1 MQNAAPGK
9 TLSPLDAI
17 FIIVGVVIG
26 AGIFRTPSIVAA
38 NAGSEAAVL
47 LVWLAGG
54 AISLVGAL
62 CYAELTST
70 FPNAGGDYHYLTRAY
85 GQTPAFLFA
94 WARMTVIQT
103 GSLAMLA
110 FLIGDYA
117 SGIMSLGQ
125 YSVSIYAGSTVVL
138 LTLINAAG
146 IRQGSWLQNG
156 LTIGILLGLGAVFL
170 VGLNCPSISSGS
182 SGSSAVMA
190 YAGFSVPNGS
200 GLGKAMIFVLLT
212 YGGWNEAAYLSA
224 EVRGSSMSRVLV
236 ISLGIITAVYVLVNF
251 VFLRGLGIPGMS
263 GSEAV
268 AADLMRKGLGEGGS
282 LLLSVIVILAVLSTM
297 NGTMITGARTNY
309 ALGTDFKIFSFLGK
323 WHLRCGT
330 PINAMLVQGVIAF
343 LLVVLGTGARSGFE
357 AMVEYTAPVF
367 WFFFLLVGISVIVL
381 RIREPSVPRPFSV
394 PLYPATPVLFCAVCL
409 YMLQSSLAYTGKGAL
424 VGIGVLAAGVP
435 LLFIR
440 NGISKE
446 YSGKEK

>member
-9 TLSPLDAI
+9 TLSAVDAI

-62 CYAELTST
+62 CYAELASA

-85 GQTPAFLFA
+85 GRTPAFLFA

-117 SGIMSLGQ
+117 SGIMNLGP
-125 YSVSIYAGSTVVL
+125 YSVSIYAGSAVML
-138 LTLINAAG
+138 LTLVNAAG
-146 IRQGSWLQNG
+146 IRQGSWLQNS
-156 LTIGILLGLGAVFL
+156 LTIGILLGLGAVCL
-170 VGLNCPSISSGS
+170 VGLSCPASIPYAG
-182 SGSSAVMA
+182 SAVP
-190 YAGFSVPNGS
+190 GGS
-200 GLGKAMIFVLLT
+200 GIGKAMIFVLLT

-224 EVRGSSMSRVLV
+224 EVRGSSMFRVLA
-236 ISLGIITAVYVLVNF
+236 ISIGIITSVYVLVNF
-251 VFLRGLGIPGMS
+251 VFLRGLGVPGMS

-282 LLLSVIVILAVLSTM
+282 FLLSIIVIFAVLSTM

-309 ALGTDFKIFSFLGK
+309 ALGTDFKLFRFLGK
-323 WHLRCGT
+323 WHPRGGT
-330 PINAMLVQGVIAF
+330 PVNAMLIQGTIAF
-343 LLVVLGTGARSGFE
+343 LLVLLGTGTRSGFE

-381 RIREPSVPRPFSV
+381 RIREPHAARPFRV

-409 YMLQSSLAYTGKGAL
+409 YMLQSSVAYTGRGAL
-424 VGIGVLAAGVP
+424 AGVAVLAAGIP
-435 LLFIR
+435 LLLFR
-440 NGISKE
+440 NGIDE
-446 YSGKEK
+446 ENSGKENYHGKTSL